1 MALTVT
7 ERIRLRVDRFHSD
20 RLTGQWGGRHILH
33 SRAPSYGDIV
43 LNSNDYLAL
52 SVEPRIT
59 HAIRTALRSTFA
71 PRFASGAYLP
81 ADHPQVV
88 LERSLA
94 EHLRAPGGI
103 LCQSGWDAKVGLMQA
118 IADPGT
124 PVYIDQFAHMSF
136 WHGAKV
142 TGAPIYSFRHN
153 FPGHLREQIRAHGPG
168 IIAVDAI
175 YGTNGSRC
183 PLTQICDVAD
193 ETDSVLVVDE
203 SHALGTDGP
212 AGSGMVAALGLTERV
227 PYRIASLAKAFGTRA
242 GFVGAN
248 NADFVD
254 YFKLESHPA
263 VFSSTLL
270 PHEIAGLA
278 ATLDVI
284 RLDNWR
290 RQRLRELS
298 TMVRRALTTLE
309 FDLEGSA
316 SHIVALQAGPDARAM
331 AMRDFLEARGIFG
344 TLLCPPTTARNRA
357 LVRFAL
363 HAGLT
368 DQHVDRIIGACNE
381 IRTHFGATPP
391 IEPQPRPAKHAQPT
405 HAGLASGT

>member
-1 MALTVT
+1 MAATVA

-20 RLTGQWGGRHILH
+20 RLAGQWGGRHMLH
-33 SRAPSYGDIV
+33 GRAPRYGDIV
-43 LNSNDYLAL
+43 VSGNDYLAL
-52 SVEPRIT
+52 TADPRIT
-59 HAIRTALRSTFA
+59 HAIRTALRSTYVG
-71 PRFASGAYLP
+71 RFASGAYLP
-81 ADHPQVV
+81 GNHPQVV
-88 LERSLA
+88 LERALA
-94 EHLRAPGGI
+94 EHMRAPAGI
-103 LCQSGWDAKVGLMQA
+103 LCQSGWDAKVGLMQS
-118 IADPGT
+118 IADPAT
-124 PVYIDQFAHMSF
+124 PVYIDQFAHMSL
-136 WHGAKV
+136 WDGAKV

-175 YGTNGSRC
+175 YGSNGSRS

-212 AGSGMVAALGLTERV
+212 AGAGMVAALGLTERV
-227 PYRIASLAKAFGTRA
+227 PYRIASLAKAFGGRA
-242 GFVGAN
+242 GFIGAN
-248 NADFVD
+248 TVDFVD

-270 PHEIAGLA
+270 PHDIAGLA

-316 SHIVALQAGPDARAM
+316 SHIVALQGGPDARAM
-331 AMRDFLEARGIFG
+331 AIRDFLEARGIFG
-344 TLLCPPTTARNRA
+344 ALLCPPATARDHT
-357 LVRFAL
+357 LIRFGL
-363 HAGLT
+363 HAGLSE
-368 DQHVDRIIGACNE
+368 QHVDRIISACSE

-391 IEPQPRPAKHAQPT
+391 VEPLSRPKHAQPT
-405 HAGLASGT
+405 HATSSSGT